1 MRTLTEEPKAA
12 IAQSA
17 QSAQAGKTPLANNL
31 ETFSATLRD
40 GRIITIREM
49 TGRDLVYVEEE
60 LSKMKETR
68 KSFHIIEMLNV
79 GTDKVSYDEIEALGV
94 RDIRLISELVAK
106 ANGDFNDDSDEGG
119 ESEGK

>member
-1 MRTLTEEPKAA
+1 MRTLTEEPKAP
-12 IAQSA
+12 IAQAS
-17 QSAQAGKTPLANNL
+17 QASNTTLANNL

-106 ANGDFNDDSDEGG
+106 ANGDFSDDEDG

>member
-12 IAQSA
+12 IA

-79 GTDKVSYDEIEALGV
+79 GTDKVSYNEIEALGV